1 MSPKGT
7 CHCDKKATGVSLK
20 GSYPGTG
27 GLKAVHEVTSE
38 HAIDHFLV
46 DAALLINLLK
56 LMDLIKSNLRRFI
69 LLFLLLPGRQRAVG
83 DPRQEEPIHP
93 SFSQRLQ
100 PRRSLLKRF
109 KEMPEIL
116 SLTSSALF

>member
-1 MSPKGT
+1 MSPKGI

-27 GLKAVHEVTSE
+27 GFKTVHEVTSE
-38 HAIDHFLV
+38 HAIDHFFI

-69 LLFLLLPGRQRAVG
+69 LLFLQLRGRQRAVG
-83 DPRQEEPIHP
+83 DQRQEEPIHP
-93 SFSQRLQ
+93 SFSQRPQ
-100 PRRSLLKRF
+100 PRRFL
-109 KEMPEIL
+109 
-116 SLTSSALF
+116 